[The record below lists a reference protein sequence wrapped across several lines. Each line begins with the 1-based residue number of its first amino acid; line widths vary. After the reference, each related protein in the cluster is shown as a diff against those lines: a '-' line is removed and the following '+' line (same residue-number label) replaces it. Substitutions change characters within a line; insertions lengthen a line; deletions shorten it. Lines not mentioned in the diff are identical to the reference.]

1 MDPAKP
7 TEPQAPTLPSQPP
20 QEGLKPREEVKTEP
34 MEQEG
39 KPTVEEE
46 AKVAEVAVPPRPTT
60 PTEKR
65 AEISPETPN
74 FNDNPKEG
82 SQL

>member
-1 MDPAKP
+1 
-7 TEPQAPTLPSQPP
+7 
-20 QEGLKPREEVKTEP
+20 